1 MENIIINKQVFE
13 KTQFLN
19 TVNNN
24 FTQLTSSQATPT
36 GPAMVEATVD
46 GFFTLYEDLFFD
58 IPKLGDLNS
67 HQYLITTS
75 GNYVG
80 GTTVNDSIQILLD
93 EIANLRTALLDA
105 NRTITDLQIQAG
117 IAQQGINPNL
127 FLSNG

>member
-1 MENIIINKQVFE
+1 MENIILNKQVFE

-19 TVNNN
+19 TVSTT
-24 FTQLTSSQATPT
+24 FTQLTSSQATST

-58 IPKLGDLNS
+58 IPKFGDLNS
-67 HQYLITTS
+67 HQYLVSTS
-75 GNYVG
+75 DNYIG
-80 GTTVNDSIQILLD
+80 GTSVNDSIQVLLD
-93 EIANLRTALLDA
+93 EIASLRTALLDA

-117 IAQQGINPNL
+117 ISQQGINPNL

>member
-1 MENIIINKQVFE
+1 MENIILNKQVFG

-19 TVNNN
+19 TVSTT
-24 FTQLTSSQATPT
+24 FTQLTSSQATST

-58 IPKLGDLNS
+58 IPKFGDLNS
-67 HQYLITTS
+67 HQYLVSTS
-75 GNYVG
+75 DNYIG
-80 GTTVNDSIQILLD
+80 GTSVNDSIQVLLD
-93 EIANLRTALLDA
+93 EIASLRTALLDA

-117 IAQQGINPNL
+117 ISQQGINPNL

>member
-1 MENIIINKQVFE
+1 MENIILNKQVFE

-19 TVNNN
+19 TVNTT
-24 FTQLTSSQATPT
+24 FTQLTSSQAIPT

-58 IPKLGDLNS
+58 IPKFGDLNS
-67 HQYLITTS
+67 HQYLVSTS
-75 GNYVG
+75 DNYIG
-80 GTTVNDSIQILLD
+80 GASVNDSIQVLLD

-105 NRTITDLQIQAG
+105 NRTITDLQIQVG
-117 IAQQGINPNL
+117 ISQQGINPNL